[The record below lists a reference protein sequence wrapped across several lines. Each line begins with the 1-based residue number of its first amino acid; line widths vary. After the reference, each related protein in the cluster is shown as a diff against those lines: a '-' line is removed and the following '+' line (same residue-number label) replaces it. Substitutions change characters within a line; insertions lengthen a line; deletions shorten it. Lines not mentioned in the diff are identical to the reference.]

1 MIFENTF
8 DNLTQEQTELLNSY
22 FDGYDYRSSSHTLL
36 ANYIWRNT
44 HSISWQLIGE
54 YLCIGALGEPEE
66 GNGQRYLMSFPL
78 TRTGSYDTDALR
90 QTLLTAKAMFD
101 EQGQPL
107 LMMVPGSLV
116 GYLSECFPEGS
127 EGSEP
132 QAVIEHDRDDDDYI
146 YLKDELATLSGRKL
160 HQKKNHLNYFLK
172 NYEFTYEE
180 ATTEN
185 ADEIMA
191 YIESKNEYKL
201 GETPEDWKEILE
213 KETEAIRELLKFV
226 GKGLLSGVIRIDGKI
241 VAVTLGE
248 FARTNSKETVIV
260 HVEKAD
266 DRIRGLYQAINNE
279 FCKRLP
285 EETVYVNREEDMGLE
300 NLRQTKLSYKPV
312 EMGEKYFA
320 VIK

>member
-1 MIFENTF
+1 MIFENRF
-8 DNLTQEQTELLNSY
+8 DNLTEEQTELLNSY
-22 FDGYDYRSSSHTLL
+22 FDGYDYQSSSHTLK

-44 HSISWQLIGE
+44 HNISWQIIGE
-54 YLCIGALGEPEE
+54 YLCIGAEGEPEE
-66 GNGQRYLMSFPL
+66 EGGKRCLMSFPL
-78 TRTGSYDTDALR
+78 TRTGGYDAESLR
-90 QTLLTAKAMFD
+90 QTLLAAKAMFD

-107 LMMVPGSLV
+107 MMMVPGTLLK
-116 GYLSECFPEGS
+116 YLQECFTENAA
-127 EGSEP
+127 EN
-132 QAVIEHDRDDDDYI
+132 IEITHERDEDDYI
-146 YLKDELATLSGRKL
+146 YLNDELAALSGRKL

-180 ATTEN
+180 ATAEN

-285 EETVYVNREEDMGLE
+285 AETVYVNREEDMGLE
-300 NLRQTKLSYKPV
+300 NLRQTKLSYKPIK
-312 EMGEKYFA
+312 MGEKYFA
-320 VIK
+320 VIR